1 MKLYRHLL
9 LGWLLCAP
17 FLCVGQS
24 YDWIPLTQ
32 QDFQFK
38 DVPGNAAAAAVLL
51 YHADYITY
59 VSDYD
64 QSEFVYNRIK
74 VLTEAGK
81 SQANIE
87 IPLAPWIKIHD
98 LKART
103 IHPDGSISDFTARPF
118 EKVILKG
125 RDFKYL
131 AETFA
136 LPNVS
141 VGSIIEYKYRL
152 ESSWVHSDHWELE
165 HDLFTVREHFLF
177 KHAGPFAM
185 SYVVFGSKAQP
196 VKNKDTYDLELSG
209 VPPFSSEE
217 QMPAAENYKAVA
229 RFFYGNTDTS
239 GVRTF
244 WVQKAKQWSLHINNF
259 IGDHRDIRTEAT
271 KAIGNATSPEEKL
284 RRLYARAQEIRNLG
298 WEGERSSEED
308 KKEHLKDNESVV
320 DVLKHGYGF
329 DRDITEFFVAMARA
343 SGFDASVILVA
354 SREQRFFQPEYLVS
368 YQYHSSIA
376 GVALNGKNLLLEP
389 ATKFCPFGSVRWI
402 NTETSALKIGKEK
415 WSYFIMP
422 PAGADRASVLRS
434 ARATLDEEGSLRGR
448 ITVTFEGGEALERQL
463 FALQTD
469 DSGRNKSMEE
479 EVTSWLPPQSSVK
492 MLSSQGWQQTGG
504 PVIVDFE
511 ISVPGYAVS
520 TGDRLLMPATLFPTR
535 QKDTFKRAERKYP
548 VYFHYAF
555 SELNLAVIGLPAGFV
570 LENLPGS
577 MDASTSFGS
586 YQESS
591 KAGENQIITSR
602 ALTVKEPLF
611 EPQRYL
617 ELKDFFS
624 KVQIGDESPLVLKR
638 SGPVQLKQSRQ
649 SD

>member
-1 MKLYRHLL
+1 MKRYRHML
-9 LGWLLCAP
+9 LGWLLWAP
-17 FLCVGQS
+17 WLCVGQS
-24 YDWIPLTQ
+24 HDWIPLAQ

-38 DVPGNAAAAAVLL
+38 EVPGNAAAAAVLL

-74 VLTEAGK
+74 ILTDAGK
-81 SQANIE
+81 SQGNIA

-98 LKART
+98 LQART
-103 IHPDGSISDFTARPF
+103 IHPDGSISDFNSKPF

-136 LPNVS
+136 LPDVT
-141 VGSIIEYKYRL
+141 VGSIIEYRYRL
-152 ESSWVHSDHWELE
+152 QSSWIHSDHWELE

-177 KHAGPFAM
+177 KHDGPFAM

-196 VKNKDTYDLELSG
+196 VKNKETYELELSG

-217 QMPAAENYKAVA
+217 QMPAAENYKAAV

-259 IGDHRDIRTEAT
+259 IGDHKDIRTAAAA
-271 KAIGNATSPEEKL
+271 AIGNATDPEEKL

-298 WEGERSSEED
+298 WEGERSSEEAR
-308 KKEHLKDNESVV
+308 KEHLTDNESVV
-320 DVLKHGYGF
+320 DVLKHGYGY

-343 SGFDASVILVA
+343 SGFEATVILVA
-354 SREQRFFQPEYLVS
+354 SRERRFFQPEYLVS
-368 YQYHSSIA
+368 HQYHSSIA
-376 GVALNGKNLLLEP
+376 GVVLNGKNLLLEP
-389 ATKFCPFGSVRWI
+389 ATRFCPFGSVRWI
-402 NTETSALKIGKEK
+402 NTETSALKVGKER
-415 WSYFIMP
+415 WTFFIMP
-422 PAGADRASVLRS
+422 QAGADRASVLRS
-434 ARATLDEEGSLRGR
+434 ARATLDEEGSLHGR

-469 DSGRNKSMEE
+469 DAGRNKSLEE
-479 EVTSWLPPQSSVK
+479 EVASWLPPQSSVK

-520 TGDRLLMPATLFPTR
+520 AGNRLLMPATLFATR

-555 SELNLAVIGLPAGFV
+555 SELNLVVIGVPAGFA
-570 LENLPGS
+570 LENLPETI
-577 MDASTSFGS
+577 DAGASFGS
-586 YQESS
+586 YRNSS
-591 KAGENQIITSR
+591 KTGENQIITSR
-602 ALTVKEPLF
+602 VLTIKEPLL
-611 EPQRYL
+611 EPQKYP

-624 KVQIGDESPLVLKR
+624 KVQNGDESQLVLKR
-638 SGPVQLKQSRQ
+638 TEPVQLKQSRTA
-649 SD
+649 D